1 MKTDYFVWERGLCL
15 SQSLLI
21 TSGAELLVP
30 VNPPGTKPLE
40 WQNALAQVSTSGVHF
55 RVGRGLEAEAGS
67 ELLGSSWT
75 VL

>member
-1 MKTDYFVWERGLCL
+1 MGKRLTFESVSTHYIGGWAVYC
-15 SQSLLI
+15 
-21 TSGAELLVP
+21 
-30 VNPPGTKPLE
+30 PGTKPLE

-75 VL
+75 LL